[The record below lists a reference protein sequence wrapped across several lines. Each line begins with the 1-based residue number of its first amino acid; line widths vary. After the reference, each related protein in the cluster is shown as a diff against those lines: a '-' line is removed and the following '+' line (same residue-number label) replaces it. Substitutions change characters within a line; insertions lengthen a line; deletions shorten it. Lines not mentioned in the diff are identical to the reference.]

1 MQWELRSGRYW
12 EREPESRRFSNVGRS
27 EEGKTTVLQCLLY
40 VCVFMHI
47 SWNYD
52 IEVCLNLPLP
62 YRPAAR
68 SFKPTWA
75 NMKNHINMHAQTHT
89 HIVWH
94 PGLMLMNVC
103 PSETTRATAEWY
115 SLNEDRRSKRAWWQ
129 DREGKKKNGV
139 KSVVCCG
146 RRCKRRQGKA
156 VQRAKVQHS
165 LSSITPPK

>member
-1 MQWELRSGRYW
+1 MVLEICCIWINPLRCNILFQGGRESWGSGRYW
-12 EREPESRRFSNVGRS
+12 EGELESRRFSNVGRS
-27 EEGKTTVLQCLLY
+27 KEGKTTVLQCLFY

-47 SWNYD
+47 SWKYD

-75 NMKNHINMHAQTHT
+75 NMKNHTNIHAQTHT

-103 PSETTRATAEWY
+103 PSATTRATAEWY
-115 SLNEDRRSKRAWWQ
+115 SLNEDRRSKREKDAERVVTRQ
-129 DREGKKKNGV
+129 RGEEKKW
-139 KSVVCCG
+139 S
-146 RRCKRRQGKA
+146 
-156 VQRAKVQHS
+156 
-165 LSSITPPK
+165 